1 MKPGGA
7 VASTL
12 ESGPVGQAQR
22 LTVIDMH
29 TAGEPVRIFD
39 ATGLGVP
46 GRTILEKRRAMKE
59 RFDHLRRAMMLE
71 PRGHADM
78 YGAILVEPSDPAIDA
93 AVLFTH
99 VSGYSTMC
107 GHATVAL
114 GRFLHDRSVRAGQ
127 PRHAFT
133 LECPCGPVQRA
144 VTPSADPDDAPQV
157 SFESVE
163 SFALTLN
170 DSVELPGIGQVTFD
184 VGYGGAF
191 YAILPS
197 SRLGLDF
204 HGATFDQLKD
214 ASGALVTQL
223 RATRSFRHPG
233 EPDLSF
239 LYGAI
244 LTDGDAWATDRTT
257 YNLCWFGEGQ
267 IDRSPT
273 GSGVAARLAVAHAH
287 GQIAA
292 GGTYGFAGA
301 SGQAFQGAV
310 VRPTPRGIIAAVA
323 GRAYYMAR
331 SELIL
336 EARDPFVNGFTL
348 PERFAAY
355 LGA

>member
-1 MKPGGA
+1 MVSVNELGHRA
-7 VASTL
+7 D
-12 ESGPVGQAQR
+12 R
-22 LTVIDMH
+22 LAVIDMH

-39 ATGLGVP
+39 ATGLGVE
-46 GRTILEKRRAMKE
+46 GATILQKRRTMGE

-78 YGAILVEPSDPAIDA
+78 YGAILVQPSDPACDA

-99 VSGYSTMC
+99 NSGYSTMC

-114 GRFLHDRSVRAGQ
+114 GRFLYDQARQQGRTQ
-127 PRHAFT
+127 TRFT
-133 LECPCGPVQRA
+133 LECPCGPVA
-144 VTPSADPDDAPQV
+144 IEVTPDSDPAAAPSV
-157 SFESVE
+157 RFESVE
-163 SFALTLN
+163 SFALSLD
-170 DSVELPGIGQVTFD
+170 DSIELEGFGRVQFD

-204 HGATFDQLKD
+204 HQTPLGELVD
-214 ASGALVTQL
+214 AAGKLVAEL
-223 RATRSFRHPG
+223 RATRSFRHPK

-244 LTDGDAWATDRTT
+244 LTDGERLTPGGLTH
-257 YNLCWFGEGQ
+257 NLCWFGEAQ

-273 GSGVAARLAVAHAH
+273 GSGVSARLAVAHAH
-287 GQIAA
+287 GQIAPGERIA
-292 GGTYGFAGA
+292 FAGA
-301 SGQAFQGAV
+301 SGQSFDGAV
-310 VRPTPRGIIAAVA
+310 DRPTERGIIAAVS

-336 EARDPFVNGFTL
+336 EAQDPFAHGFTL
-348 PERFAAY
+348 PARFADYRA
-355 LGA
+355 

>member
-1 MKPGGA
+1 MVSVNGLGHRA
-7 VASTL
+7 D
-12 ESGPVGQAQR
+12 R
-22 LTVIDMH
+22 LAVIDMH

-39 ATGLGVP
+39 AVSLIVP
-46 GRTILEKRRAMKE
+46 GETILEKRRAMGD

-78 YGAILVEPSDPAIDA
+78 YGAVLVPPSDPAFDA

-99 VSGYSTMC
+99 NSGYSTMC

-114 GRFLHDRSVRAGQ
+114 GRFLYDQARQQGRTQ
-127 PRHAFT
+127 TRFT
-133 LECPCGPVQRA
+133 LECPCGPVVIE
-144 VTPSADPDDAPQV
+144 VTPDNDPAAAPMV
-157 SFESVE
+157 RFESVE
-163 SFALTLN
+163 SFALSLN
-170 DSVELPGIGQVTFD
+170 DSIALDGFGQVSFD
-184 VGYGGAF
+184 IGYGGAF

-204 HGATFDQLKD
+204 HQTSLDQLVEAAGK
-214 ASGALVTQL
+214 LVAEL
-223 RATRSFRHPG
+223 RATRSFRHPE

-244 LTDGDAWATDRTT
+244 LTDGDHLTPGRLT

-273 GSGVAARLAVAHAH
+273 GSGVSARLAVAHAH
-287 GQIAA
+287 GQIAPGA
-292 GGTYGFAGA
+292 DVAFAGA
-301 SGQAFQGAV
+301 SGQSFDGAV
-310 VRPTPRGIIAAVA
+310 ARTTESGIIAAVS

-336 EARDPFVNGFTL
+336 EAQDPFAHGFAL
-348 PERFAAY
+348 PARFGDY
-355 LGA
+355 LA

>member
-1 MKPGGA
+1 
-7 VASTL
+7 VVSINDL
-12 ESGPVGQAQR
+12 ELKADR
-22 LTVIDMH
+22 LSVIDMH
-29 TAGEPVRIFD
+29 TAGEPVRIYD
-39 ATGLGVP
+39 ASLLGLP
-46 GRTILEKRRAMKE
+46 GETILEKRRAMGE

-78 YGAILVEPSDPAIDA
+78 YGAILVPPSDPAYDA

-114 GRFLHDRSVRAGQ
+114 GRLLYDQARLQGRSQTR
-127 PRHAFT
+127 FT
-133 LECPCGPVQRA
+133 LECPCGPVA
-144 VTPSADPDDAPQV
+144 IEVTPDADPSAAPSV
-157 SFESVE
+157 RFESVE
-163 SFALTLN
+163 SFALSLD
-170 DSVELPGIGQVTFD
+170 DSLELEGFGHVQFD

-204 HGATFDQLKD
+204 HQTPLEQLVD
-214 ASGALVTQL
+214 AAGKLVAEL
-223 RATRSFRHPG
+223 RATRSFRHPQ

-244 LTDGDAWATDRTT
+244 LTDGDHVTPGQLTH
-257 YNLCWFGEGQ
+257 NLCWFGEAQ

-273 GSGVAARLAVAHAH
+273 GSGVSARLAVAHAR
-287 GQIAA
+287 GQIAPGDSIA
-292 GGTYGFAGA
+292 FAGA
-301 SGQAFQGAV
+301 SGQAFDGAV
-310 VRPTPRGIIAAVA
+310 ARPTERGVIAAVS

-336 EARDPFVNGFTL
+336 ETQDPFAQGFML
-348 PERFAAY
+348 PARFGDFLSA
-355 LGA
+355 